1 MTDLPPSPSADY
13 SLGFYARQP
22 VFDAKGAV
30 WAYSIYFRGGIEA
43 ASLEG
48 QRSDATSSVLA
59 ALMGEGGGPRRII
72 KFSVQPLVYEL
83 PLLFPKETLVVETA
97 EELAGDMQA
106 MEAIRKLKARGYL
119 LAVSR
124 FSGRPEA
131 APLHALADVI
141 WVDALGC
148 TEPELHR
155 LAAAC
160 RTHPALPGL
169 MRIETRAMHETA
181 RTLGFQLFQGHYF
194 QEPETVVTR
203 RLSSSQFSRLKLL
216 QAIEQE
222 DPDFKSLAETIRAD
236 VALSF
241 KLFGLLNSAFFS
253 FPHPVES
260 VKQALSLLGWEPL
273 RTWIRLIILTDLT
286 PPGKTSE
293 LPRAATLRGR
303 FLELAGRSLGG
314 ACPTRPGNLFLLGMF
329 SLLPALLDQPMPAIL
344 ETLRL
349 PEDVAAALADK
360 NHQAARWLLLAAAFE
375 RADWPG
381 VQDAIGQLG
390 LAPLAVAQ
398 AYSKALEWTDDLFRG
413 VPA

>member
-1 MTDLPPSPSADY
+1 MTNLPPPLSAEY

-30 WAYSIYFRGGIEA
+30 WAHSIYFRDGIEA
-43 ASLEG
+43 VSSEG
-48 QRSDATSSVLA
+48 RRSDATTSVLA
-59 ALMGEGGGPRRII
+59 ALVGEGGGPRRII
-72 KFSVQPLVYEL
+72 KFSAQPLIYEL
-83 PLLFPKETLVVETA
+83 PLLFPKETLVVEMT
-97 EELAGDMQA
+97 ENLAGDMQA
-106 MEAIRKLKARGYL
+106 MEAIRKIKARGYL

-131 APLHALADVI
+131 APLHALADVL

-148 TEPELHR
+148 QEPELNR
-155 LAAAC
+155 LAMAC
-160 RTHPALPGL
+160 RAHPALPGL

-181 RTLGFQLFQGHYF
+181 RALGFQLFQGHYF
-194 QEPETVVTR
+194 QEPETIVTR
-203 RLSSSQFSRLKLL
+203 KLSSSQFSRLKLL

-286 PPGKTSE
+286 PPGKSSE

-303 FLELAGRSLGG
+303 FLELAGRSLGEG
-314 ACPTRPGNLFLLGMF
+314 CHPRPENLFLVGMF
-329 SLLPALLDQPMPAIL
+329 SLLPALLDQPMSAIL

-349 PEDVAAALADK
+349 PEDVAAALTDQ
-360 NHQAARWLLLAAAFE
+360 NHPAARWLLLAASFE
-375 RADWPG
+375 RADWAG
-381 VQDAIGQLG
+381 VQATLVLLG

-398 AYSKALEWTDDLFRG
+398 AYSKALEWTDHLFRS